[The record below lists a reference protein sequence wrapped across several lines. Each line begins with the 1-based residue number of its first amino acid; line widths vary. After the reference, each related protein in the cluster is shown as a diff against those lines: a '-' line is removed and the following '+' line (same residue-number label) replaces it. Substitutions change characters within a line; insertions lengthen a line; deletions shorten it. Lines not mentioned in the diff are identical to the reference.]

1 VAYLYL
7 VRCRH
12 ASTMNQGTAENPSA
26 TAAHAGRHGCLT
38 TYLVFVI
45 IVNSG
50 VFLTYLFGTEWLQRN
65 GPKTPEWAFWLLAI
79 CGVTNVIS
87 AVALL
92 RWKRWG
98 FWLFVIST
106 IAALGINFLIGLGPQ
121 AIFGAVLGI
130 AILYAV
136 LHIGGERK
144 AWPRLQ

>member
-1 VAYLYL
+1 
-7 VRCRH
+7 
-12 ASTMNQGTAENPSA
+12 MNEGLAENPSA
-26 TAAHAGRHGCLT
+26 TSTQAGRHGCLT

-45 IVNSG
+45 IANSA
-50 VFLTYLFGTEWLQRN
+50 LALMYLFGAEWLQRN
-65 GPKTPEWAFWLLAI
+65 GPKTPEWAFWVLAI
-79 CGVTNVIS
+79 CGVINVIS

-98 FWLFVIST
+98 FWLFVISA
-106 IAALGINFLIGLGPQ
+106 IAGVGINFSIGLGPQ
-121 AIFGAVLGI
+121 GIFGAVLGV